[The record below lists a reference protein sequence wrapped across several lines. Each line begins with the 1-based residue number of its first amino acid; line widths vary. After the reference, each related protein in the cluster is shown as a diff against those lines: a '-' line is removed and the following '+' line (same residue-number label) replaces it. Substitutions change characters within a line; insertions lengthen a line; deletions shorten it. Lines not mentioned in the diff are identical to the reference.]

1 MIRYIIIFGYLI
13 LIAAVGAMFRKQK
26 TTENFFLAGRNV
38 HWLPIALSYVASL
51 TSAISFMW
59 CPMWTYQ
66 NAMIPAFN
74 EIFVV
79 LFALPVL
86 VLIFLPLY
94 VRIGSVSIYEYLELR
109 FSLAIRLM
117 GSSLFILNRFMWMG
131 LVIYTPSMVLNY
143 LTGIPIWKL
152 ILIMGPLT
160 TVYTCLGG
168 MKAVIWTDVI
178 QFAIFFL
185 GIIAVYYIV
194 SIDTAGGFFGVI
206 KSGIE
211 LDKIKFFR
219 WTWDFKQPNTVI
231 YAFAAIYGFANYAG
245 DQVVIQRFLS
255 ARSLKETIKSFYF
268 SCGINFVMIFMM
280 FLVGAFLFVFFANNP
295 TALPADIKV
304 EYIFPHFIKDQMPI
318 VFGSFL
324 IAAIMAASMSSI
336 DSGLNSVSAVIVTD
350 FVKRL
355 KKRVRDDAY
364 YLKLSRILT
373 LVLGGAITIIGL
385 IVNLFDDVSFLNK
398 ILVTAGWFA
407 PPISAVFLLGAI
419 TKTVNSKGAMITFVL
434 NPTIMILVSK
444 LGIVPW
450 LSKADRIFLPGWLFM
465 TISMTLALLI
475 GYFSSKLFEKPAK
488 EKLEYNIWG
497 NKLKSEEQSDEKEL
511 VGKQ

>member
-1 MIRYIIIFGYLI
+1 MATRYVIIFGYLI
-13 LIAAVGAMFRKQK
+13 LIAGVGAMFSRQK

-38 HWLPIALSYVASL
+38 HWFPIALSYVASL

-59 CPMWTYQ
+59 CPMWTYE
-66 NAMIPAFN
+66 NAMVPAFN

-79 LFALPVL
+79 MFALPIL

-94 VRIGSVSIYEYLELR
+94 VRIGSVSIYEFLELR
-109 FSLAIRLM
+109 FSLSIRLM
-117 GSSLFILNRFMWMG
+117 GSTLFILNRFLWMG
-131 LVIYTPSMVLNY
+131 LVIYTPSMVLSY

-152 ILIMGPLT
+152 IIIIGPLT
-160 TVYTCLGG
+160 TIYTCLGG

-178 QFAIFFL
+178 QFTIFFL

-194 SIDTAGGFFGVI
+194 SADTAGGFFGVM
-206 KSGIE
+206 KSGVALE
-211 LDKIKFFR
+211 KIKFFR
-219 WTWDFKQPNTVI
+219 WTWDFKQPNTII

-255 ARSLKETIKSFYF
+255 ARSLKESIKSFCF
-268 SCGINFVMIFMM
+268 SCGINFVMVFMM
-280 FLVGAFLFVFFANNP
+280 FLVGAFLFVFFVNNP
-295 TALPADIKV
+295 DALPGDIKL

-355 KKRVRDDAY
+355 KKKARDDVF

-373 LVLGGAITIIGL
+373 IVLGAAVTVVGL
-385 IVNLFDDVSFLNK
+385 IVNLFNDVSFINK

-407 PPISAVFLLGAI
+407 PPISAIFLLGAI
-419 TKTVNSKGAMITFVL
+419 TKTVNSKGAMITFIL
-434 NPTIMILVSK
+434 NPTIMITVSK

-450 LSKADRIFLPGWLFM
+450 LSEADRIFLPGWLFI
-465 TISMTLALLI
+465 TSSTTLALLI
-475 GYFSSKLFEKPAK
+475 GYFSSKLFQKPAPG
-488 EKLEYNIWG
+488 KLDYSIWSG
-497 NKLKSEEQSDEKEL
+497 KLKSNEQTD
-511 VGKQ
+511 

>member
-13 LIAAVGAMFRKQK
+13 LIAGVGAMFRKQK

-59 CPMWTYQ
+59 CPMWTYE

-79 LFALPVL
+79 LFALPIL
-86 VLIFLPLY
+86 VFIFLPLY
-94 VRIGSVSIYEYLELR
+94 SRIGSVSIYEFLERR

-117 GSSLFILNRFMWMG
+117 GSTLFILNRFLWMG
-131 LVIYTPSMVLNY
+131 LVIYTPSMVLSY
-143 LTGIPIWKL
+143 LTGIDIWIL
-152 ILIMGPLT
+152 IAIMGPLT
-160 TVYTCLGG
+160 TLYTCLGG

-194 SIDTAGGFFGVI
+194 ANNTDGGFLGVI
-206 KSGIE
+206 KSGVE
-211 LDKIKFFR
+211 LEKIKFFR

-231 YAFAAIYGFANYAG
+231 YAFAAIYGFTNYAA

-255 ARSLKETIKSFYF
+255 ARSLKQSIKSFYF
-268 SCGINFVMIFMM
+268 SCGINFVMVFMM
-280 FLVGAFLFVFFANNP
+280 FLVGAFLFVFFTNNP
-295 TALPADIKV
+295 TGLPGDIKV
-304 EYIFPHFIKDQMPI
+304 DLIFPHFIKEQMPI
-318 VFGSFL
+318 VFSSFL

-355 KKRVRDDAY
+355 KKTAKDDAY

-373 LVLGGAITIIGL
+373 IVLGVAITIIGL
-385 IVNLFDDVSFLNK
+385 IVNLFENVGFIDK
-398 ILVTAGWFA
+398 ILITAGWFA
-407 PPISAVFLLGAI
+407 PPIGAIFLLGAI
-419 TKTVNSKGAMITFVL
+419 TKTVNSKGAMLTFIL

-444 LGIVPW
+444 RGLVPW
-450 LSKADRIFLPGWLFM
+450 LSEPDRIFLPGWLNA
-465 TISMTLALLI
+465 TVSMTLALSI

-488 EKLEYNIWG
+488 EKLEYSVFG
-497 NKLKSEEQSDEKEL
+497 EK
-511 VGKQ
+511 KINSK